1 MWGEIVRMEDS
12 KGNVKYAQ
20 QHLANERTYLAWIRT
35 AISIIGVGFLATS
48 LHFAIGKDRS
58 QFIDLIAIILGIL
71 ACVLGIFI
79 TLMATLNYIHKG
91 KNINEGIFVSSNK
104 LIVIVSVCI
113 FFLIIVIVGYF
124 VVLSFFPAA
133 RS

>member
-1 MWGEIVRMEDS
+1 MEEPA

-58 QFIDLIAIILGIL
+58 QFIDLIAIILGVL
-71 ACVLGIFI
+71 SCVLGIFI
-79 TLMATLNYIHKG
+79 TLMATLNYIYKR
-91 KNINEGIFVSSNK
+91 KNINAGIFVASDK
-104 LIVIVSVCI
+104 LILIVSVCL
-113 FFLIIVIVGYF
+113 FLLILVIVGYF
-124 VVLSFFPAA
+124 IVLSIYPAIH
-133 RS
+133 S